1 MLMHNGSNTLWYCVT
16 WLAPN
21 AGFGVLVTTNS
32 GGPTAQGATDEVCGV
47 LIAEHQRRAKAA
59 AK

>member
-1 MLMHNGSNTLWYCVT
+1 VT

-47 LIAEHQRRAKAA
+47 LIQEHQRRAKAA